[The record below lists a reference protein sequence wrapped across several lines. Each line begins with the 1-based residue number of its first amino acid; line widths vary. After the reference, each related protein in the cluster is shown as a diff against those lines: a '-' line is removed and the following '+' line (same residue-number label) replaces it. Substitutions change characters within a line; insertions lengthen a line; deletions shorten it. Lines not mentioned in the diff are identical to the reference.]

1 MERAPISQEVVLASR
16 REVQS
21 VDLSEPI
28 EKYMV
33 ALIGATRRPGE
44 FGANLQTWI
53 RVGVSPRATLALGRA
68 SRALAWL
75 RGRDHVLPD
84 DVRAVMPDCLRHRL
98 LLSYEA
104 NAEGVTPDDVI
115 QELSTVV
122 AVA

>member
-1 MERAPISQEVVLASR
+1 MLQSR

-33 ALIGATRRPGE
+33 ALVGATRRPSE
-44 FGANLQTWI
+44 FGENLRQWI
-53 RVGVSPRATLALGRA
+53 RVGASPRGTLALGRA

-75 RGRDHVLPD
+75 RGRGHVLPD
-84 DVRAVMPDCLRHRL
+84 DVRAVMPDCLRHRI

-115 QELSTVV
+115 RELLTVV